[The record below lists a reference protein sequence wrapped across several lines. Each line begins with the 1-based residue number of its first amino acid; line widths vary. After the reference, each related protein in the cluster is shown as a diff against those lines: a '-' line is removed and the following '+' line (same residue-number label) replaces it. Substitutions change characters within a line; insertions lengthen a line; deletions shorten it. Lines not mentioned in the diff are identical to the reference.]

1 MITARTLTVSRGEHV
16 VLKDFSMQIHPGQI
30 TAILGPNGSGKS
42 TLLAA
47 LSGDIAVASGEIT
60 IDDRLLADYDVAGM
74 ARVRSVCLQ
83 SQKFSLAFTVEQ
95 VLAISILRSGNTE
108 SMNRAVIALD
118 IATLLPRTVISLS
131 GGEQQRVAIAMAI
144 AQATPYLFLDEPF
157 AAQDLA
163 SAARIKSYLRTLAS
177 QGVAIVVVAH
187 VEEDTLEW
195 CDVKVRLD
203 PR

>member
-1 MITARTLTVSRGEHV
+1 MIAARNVTVFRGEDV
-16 VLKDFSMQIHPGQI
+16 VLSDFSLEIHPGQI

-47 LSGDIAVASGEIT
+47 LSGDIALVSGEIT
-60 IDDRLLADYDVAGM
+60 IDERPLAHYDIAAI
-74 ARVRSVCLQ
+74 ARVRAVCLQ
-83 SQKFSLAFTVEQ
+83 SQKFSLAFTVGQ
-95 VLAISILRSGNTE
+95 VLEMSTSRSGTTE
-108 SMNRAVIALD
+108 SVNQAVIALD
-118 IATLLPRTVISLS
+118 IAALLPRTVTSLS

-144 AQATPYLFLDEPF
+144 AQATAYLFLDEPF

-163 SAARIKSYLRTLAS
+163 SAARIKSYLRVLAS

-195 CDVKVRLD
+195 CDVKVRLSS
-203 PR
+203 R